1 MITKLKTTTR
11 IFFNIAVAVSMTL
24 AMGTACSDG
33 GRKELAA
40 LVRELAADDATI
52 DSDDWRQIADFMD
65 ANKAHM
71 KEFYKDG
78 RMDEEA
84 VKEYIRDLFSKG
96 KDRKEIT
103 FWGKADKR
111 FLTVKF
117 YLERSGSMVSYD
129 SPQTSGEFKKAIVKM
144 LNSLPSD
151 NNGNMIF
158 VVNDAVYD
166 YPKPYKEFIT
176 DNDIFKTTEGIGD
189 PGYTDF
195 GIILDSI
202 LNKNESNELSIL
214 ASDMIYSTRDLATV
228 NKQKVLN
235 EAEGV
240 ANAVFK
246 DKARHK
252 SMLIMKM
259 TGSYAGLYY
268 PYNSPSKG
276 VEYSGKR
283 PYYLLIVG
291 DNDDIA
297 RLTNDPQY
305 AAFAKFGEL
314 EGFEHKYLF
323 DASDAYKPYYTVM
336 LRGKETR
343 GQFRPTKG
351 QTDRI
356 TSIESVKADRNSG
369 DLQIEVAVDLGA
381 MLIEGGYLTNPKN
394 YIVTSEDPIR
404 IKSIRAIGAGDRTP
418 NNKKYLGRA
427 THIITLSMDALKQDQ
442 EVSIKLTNRLPEWI
456 AESSTED
463 DTNTGAP
470 GFATTTFGLKYLLQ
484 GIYDSYRKLSD
495 GEPYYFDLKLKMKR

>member
-1 MITKLKTTTR
+1 M
-11 IFFNIAVAVSMTL
+11 
-24 AMGTACSDG
+24 
-33 GRKELAA
+33 
-40 LVRELAADDATI
+40 
-52 DSDDWRQIADFMD
+52 
-65 ANKAHM
+65 
-71 KEFYKDG
+71 
-78 RMDEEA
+78 
-84 VKEYIRDLFSKG
+84 
-96 KDRKEIT
+96 
-103 FWGKADKR
+103 
-111 FLTVKF
+111 
-117 YLERSGSMVSYD
+117 
-129 SPQTSGEFKKAIVKM
+129 
-144 LNSLPSD
+144 
-151 NNGNMIF
+151 
-158 VVNDAVYD
+158 
-166 YPKPYKEFIT
+166 
-176 DNDIFKTTEGIGD
+176 
-189 PGYTDF
+189 
-195 GIILDSI
+195 
-202 LNKNESNELSIL
+202 
-214 ASDMIYSTRDLATV
+214 
-228 NKQKVLN
+228 
-235 EAEGV
+235 
-240 ANAVFK
+240 
-246 DKARHK
+246 
-252 SMLIMKM
+252 
-259 TGSYAGLYY
+259 
-268 PYNSPSKG
+268 KG